1 MTGANPDDT
10 TGSGAEAVGPL
21 ISRRT
26 VLRGMGAGATL
37 LGTSWALSAC
47 SSGLKGG
54 SGGSGSSKK
63 ITIGLVTPLT
73 GQLAGFADSDKYIVD
88 AIRKTGA
95 FSKGIKSGGKTY
107 DVDIIVMDCQSDSNR
122 ASQVAKQLI
131 TNNKVDMIVVTATP
145 EVTNPVAS
153 VCESEGTPCVAT
165 VVPWESWYFG
175 RGAKPGSAFTYTTM
189 FFFGLAEFGQTFIP
203 MWDRIPNNKKVA
215 EMFPN
220 DADGTAFRQGWPPLM
235 TPKGYIGVDGGAY
248 TDGVTDFTTMI
259 SKFKSEECDI
269 YLNGPLPPDFNVFWK
284 QAAQQG
290 YKPKLATVAKVLL
303 FPADVV
309 ALGDLVINIATDAW
323 WTPSMPY
330 KSSLDGSTAQQ
341 LADAYTSSTGKQW
354 VQSLGSTYS
363 LFEVAHEALSK
374 SDDPH
379 DHKQVAHQLQTLSYS
394 GMCGPLDFGHGPV
407 PGVGIMKPV
416 GVQWKKGTG
425 KFPYDLQIVD
435 NSANPAVKVTGDLLP
450 TNA

>member
-10 TGSGAEAVGPL
+10 TGSGAAAVGPL

-37 LGTSWALSAC
+37 LGTSWALGGC
-47 SSGLKGG
+47 SSGLKGS
-54 SGGSGSSKK
+54 SGGSSKK
-63 ITIGLVTPLT
+63 ITIGFVTPLT
-73 GQLAGFADSDKYIVD
+73 GQLAGFAVSDNYIVD
-88 AIRKTGA
+88 TIRKTSQ
-95 FSKGIKSGGKTY
+95 FSKGIKSGSKTY
-107 DVDIIVMDCQSDSNR
+107 DVDIVVMDSQSDSNR
-122 ASQVAKQLI
+122 ASEVAKQLI
-131 TNNKVDMIVVTATP
+131 TNNKVDMIVVTSTP

-153 VCESEGTPCVAT
+153 VCESQGMPCVST

-175 RGAKPGSAFTYTTM
+175 RGAKQGTTFTYTTM

-203 MWDRIPNNKKVA
+203 MWDRIPNDKKVA

-235 TPKGYIGVDGGAY
+235 QPKGYTGVDGGAY
-248 TDGVTDFTTMI
+248 ADGMTDYTAMI
-259 SKFKSEECDI
+259 SKFKSEQCDI

-323 WTPSMPY
+323 WTPTMPY
-330 KSSLDGSTAQQ
+330 KSSLDGTTAQQ
-341 LADAYTSSTGKQW
+341 LGDNFTQATGKQW

-363 LFEVAHEALSK
+363 LFEVAYNAFSG

-379 DHKQVAHQLQTLSYS
+379 DRKQVAQQLRTMSYT
-394 GMCGPLDFGHGPV
+394 GMCGALDFGHGPV

-425 KFPYDLQIVD
+425 AFPYDLQIVD
-435 NSANPAVKVTGDLLP
+435 NSANPAVKLTGDLLP